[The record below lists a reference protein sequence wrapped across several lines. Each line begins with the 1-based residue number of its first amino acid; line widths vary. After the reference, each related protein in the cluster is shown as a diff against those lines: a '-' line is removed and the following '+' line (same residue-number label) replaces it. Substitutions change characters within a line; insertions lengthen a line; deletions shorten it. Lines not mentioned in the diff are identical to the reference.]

1 MAPVLDDRD
10 HPLTAGEQWTA
21 DALADLR
28 RRRHRPRAWWAFL
41 LSSLE
46 RSRAARE
53 EAPERARQGRAWGAA
68 GALAWTAACG
78 VCRRREARPP
88 LAGGLA
94 WWLAVWQ
101 MLDWHLG
108 MADRG
113 DGPPHQR
120 LSPADAMTLV
130 RFWLVPAV
138 PAAARSGSALPA
150 VIALGGLTDALDGS
164 LARRYGR
171 TRLGR
176 DLDTTADLIFFATAA
191 LAARRTGRLDR
202 LAACALAARYAAGLT
217 VSLAAVFGRARR
229 PAIRARRWD
238 AVLRVSGLV
247 LATTDLRRLG
257 SALLAAGCLVPP
269 GSTAQHR

>member
-1 MAPVLDDRD
+1 M
-10 HPLTAGEQWTA
+10 
-21 DALADLR
+21 
-28 RRRHRPRAWWAFL
+28 
-41 LSSLE
+41 
-46 RSRAARE
+46 
-53 EAPERARQGRAWGAA
+53 
-68 GALAWTAACG
+68 
-78 VCRRREARPP
+78 
-88 LAGGLA
+88 
-94 WWLAVWQ
+94 
-101 MLDWHLG
+101 
-108 MADRG
+108 
-113 DGPPHQR
+113 
-120 LSPADAMTLV
+120 V

-138 PAAARSGSALPA
+138 PAAARSGRALPA

-164 LARRYGR
+164 LAHRYGR

-191 LAARRTGRLDR
+191 LAARRTGRLDQ
-202 LAACALAARYAAGLT
+202 LAARALAARYAAGLT

-269 GSTAQHR
+269 GSTTQHR